1 MIYQLPDHILID
13 GRFFYMR
20 NYRLKHLVFSC
31 LCCICL
37 TVLIVHPERPRV
49 YFSPGPDCENNI
61 IAAISD
67 ATRIDIAVYSISNPN
82 IVNALLDAHKRG
94 AVIRVITDRTQ
105 SHGKYSAVK
114 NLNAAGV
121 EVRTNN
127 LYKTEHNKFAIFDNK
142 YMLTGSY
149 NWTTNA
155 TRHNSENCIF
165 MSLPVRQYATR
176 FNALWHQYAPPTK
189 STTL

>member
-1 MIYQLPDHILID
+1 
-13 GRFFYMR
+13 MR

-82 IVNALLDAHKRG
+82 IVNALQRAYKRG
-94 AVIRVITDRTQ
+94 AVIRIITDRTQ
-105 SHGKYSAVK
+105 ARGKYSAVGQ
-114 NLNAAGV
+114 LRATGIA
-121 EVRTNN
+121 VRTHNS
-127 LYKTEHNKFAIFDNK
+127 YKTEHNKFAIFDNK
-142 YMLTGSY
+142 YLFTGSY

-155 TRHNSENCIF
+155 TKYNSENCIF
-165 MSLPVRQYATR
+165 LSETVQDYVSR
-176 FNALWHQYAPPTK
+176 FELLWRKYNRFVEK
-189 STTL
+189 